1 MNSST
6 EKKKWHLLTFID
18 ACWTFMATSQ
28 WIWAQWGNR
37 WCISVVVTAMWKTT
51 RIPDS
56 HAQLLHHEKTSI
68 SISSSRHVGRLW
80 SACKEPNINFSVL
93 ETTVSTLEYCSLH
106 QVNLPQEQ
114 KEHCK
119 IVGTYWTKM
128 RQKVTV
134 SWIKLLL
141 VTRQVVTTMSWSQN
155 ISPWSGN
162 MKIPHQR
169 SSSKAKCTIF
179 WDRIKHQCFWI
190 SWNLDKPSTLIAA
203 SWCWL
208 ELKARTARKEDNL
221 SLATP

>member
-1 MNSST
+1 
-6 EKKKWHLLTFID
+6 
-18 ACWTFMATSQ
+18 MATSQ